1 MTFLGQARKVLYTI
15 SGGPPK
21 TVGYT
26 ISEGGGCIMNV
37 LLLRTLKQA
46 NRPKSAQNR
55 STDPSQPR
63 TQGTV

>member
-1 MTFLGQARKVLYTI
+1 MLVLT
-15 SGGPPK
+15 
-21 TVGYT
+21 
-26 ISEGGGCIMNV
+26 
-37 LLLRTLKQA
+37 LADLKQA